1 MSGAERSV
9 REQHDVT
16 DLVAALLTR
25 AVASRATD
33 VHFEPTD
40 DRLWVRVRVDGLL
53 IDFEEV
59 PLALAPNIVARLKVL
74 SSLLTYRTDIPQEG
88 SLQWPVLHPAGGE
101 KAAGGEKGAGGDKE
115 ARGEKGAGGAAPS
128 ADHVWD
134 LRVATFPTIRGERAV
149 VRIFRERTSPQS
161 LVELGFT
168 EVQDRLM
175 RSAVEQPA
183 GLIVVCGPAGSGK
196 TTTLYALMHDLR
208 ERFPQRSLI
217 TLEDPVEQRI
227 DRVTQIQINPYGEL
241 NYERCLRSLLR
252 QDPQVLLV
260 GEIRDGR
267 TADIVVQAALTG
279 HLILTTLHGEDPATA
294 IVRFLEMGIPAYQL
308 ASTLS
313 LVCAQRLV
321 RTVCRSC
328 APAARR
334 GCRDCLG
341 TGYRGRTALA
351 QVCPIHEELR
361 SLILH
366 SPSASALRAALH
378 GLGLSMTALGKAAV
392 QRGTTTED
400 ELRRVLGAEA
410 AD

>member
-1 MSGAERSV
+1 M

-16 DLVAALLTR
+16 DLVASLLTR

-53 IDFEEV
+53 LDFEDV

-74 SSLLTYRTDIPQEG
+74 ASLLTYRTDIPQEG
-88 SLQWPVLHPAGGE
+88 SLQWPVSHSP
-101 KAAGGEKGAGGDKE
+101 GAEKE
-115 ARGEKGAGGAAPS
+115 ARALAPS
-128 ADHVWD
+128 MERVWD

-149 VRIFRERTSPQS
+149 VRIFRERTAPQS

-168 EVQDRLM
+168 AEQARLM

-183 GLIVVCGPAGSGK
+183 GLVVVCGPAGSGK
-196 TTTLYALMHDLR
+196 TTTLYALMHHLR

-241 NYERCLRSLLR
+241 DYERCLRSLLR

-267 TADIVVQAALTG
+267 TANIVVQAALTG

-308 ASTLS
+308 ASTLT
-313 LVCAQRLV
+313 LVGAQRLV

-328 APAARR
+328 APASRR
-334 GCRDCLG
+334 DCRDCLG

-351 QVCPIHEELR
+351 QVCPINEELR
-361 SLILH
+361 GLILQN
-366 SPSASALRAALH
+366 PSASALRAP
-378 GLGLSMTALGKAAV
+378 LGRLSASMMAVGQAAV
-392 QRGTTTED
+392 ESGTTTDD
-400 ELRRVLGAEA
+400 ELRRVLGADA
-410 AD
+410 TA

>member
-1 MSGAERSV
+1 M

-16 DLVAALLTR
+16 DLVASLLTR

-40 DRLWVRVRVDGLL
+40 NRLWVRVRVDGLL
-53 IDFEEV
+53 LDFEDA

-74 SSLLTYRTDIPQEG
+74 ASLLTYRTDIPQEG
-88 SLQWPVLHPAGGE
+88 SLQWPVSHPP
-101 KAAGGEKGAGGDKE
+101 GGDMEARREKDARTGKEGRGEQE
-115 ARGEKGAGGAAPS
+115 ARGAGPS
-128 ADHVWD
+128 GERVWD

-149 VRIFRERTSPQS
+149 VRIFRERTAPQS
-161 LVELGFT
+161 LVELGFSA
-168 EVQDRLM
+168 EQARLM

-183 GLIVVCGPAGSGK
+183 GLVVVCGPAGSGK
-196 TTTLYALMHDLR
+196 TTTLYALMHHLR

-241 NYERCLRSLLR
+241 DYERCLRSLLR

-279 HLILTTLHGEDPATA
+279 HLILTTLHSEDPATG

-308 ASTLS
+308 ASTLT

-321 RTVCRSC
+321 RTVCRAC
-328 APAARR
+328 APTSRSD
-334 GCRDCLG
+334 CQDCLG

-351 QVCPIHEELR
+351 QVCPINGELR
-361 SLILH
+361 GLILQN
-366 SPSASALRAALH
+366 PSASALRSPLQSLGASMAA
-378 GLGLSMTALGKAAV
+378 SGKAAV
-392 QRGTTTED
+392 ECGMTTDD
-400 ELRRVLGAEA
+400 ELRRVLGADA
-410 AD
+410 RA